1 MEQDRW
7 EADPMDGDVGR
18 AAAGKAADRDAA
30 EEWVEG
36 WAAETVLAREA
47 PTIPA

>member
-7 EADPMDGDVGR
+7 ETDPMDGDVGR
-18 AAAGKAADRDAA
+18 AAAGKAAARDAA

-36 WAAETVLAREA
+36 WARETEPDRVAVL
-47 PTIPA
+47 TPA